1 MPELRRADLRVIV
14 CLASAEALDRLVPP
28 GHGARTVRVAADEA
42 LFVADA
48 ATAPEVLREI
58 EDRIAAI
65 ESDAVVRDA
74 GDGWAAWTLEGADT
88 PRAFAHV
95 SQLHPPATGDWVQG
109 DVARVGA
116 KVLGEDGGLTILVPA
131 YWDDHVR
138 TRLVEDAGA
147 TEVPA

>member
-1 MPELRRADLRVIV
+1 MIV
-14 CLASAEALDRLVPP
+14 CLASAAALDRLVPP

-48 ATAPEVLREI
+48 ATAPEVLREV

-65 ESDAVVRDA
+65 ESDAVVRDV
-74 GDGWAAWTLEGADT
+74 GDGWTAWTLVGPDAPD
-88 PRAFAHV
+88 AFAHV
-95 SQLHPPATGDWVQG
+95 SQLPSPAAGGWAQG
-109 DVARVGA
+109 DLARVGA
-116 KVLGEDGGLTILVPA
+116 KVLGEDGGLTILIPA

-147 TEVPA
+147 TQVPT

>member
-14 CLASAEALDRLVPP
+14 CLASAETLDRLVPP

-48 ATAPEVLREI
+48 ATAPEVLREV
-58 EDRIAAI
+58 EDRVAAI
-65 ESDAVVRDA
+65 ESDAVVRDV
-74 GDGWAAWTLEGADT
+74 GDGWAAWSLVGPDAPGALA
-88 PRAFAHV
+88 RV
-95 SQLHPPATGDWVQG
+95 SHLISPGAGDWVQG

-116 KVLGEDGGLTILVPA
+116 KVLGDDDGMTILVPA

-147 TEVPA
+147 TEVPT

>member
-1 MPELRRADLRVIV
+1 MPELRRANLRVIV

-48 ATAPEVLREI
+48 ATAPEVLRGV

-65 ESDAVVRDA
+65 ESDAVVRDV
-74 GDGWAAWTLEGADT
+74 GDGWSAWTLVGPDAPD
-88 PRAFAHV
+88 ALAHV
-95 SQLHPPATGDWVQG
+95 SQVPAPVAGEWIQG
-109 DVARVGA
+109 DLARVGA
-116 KVLGEDGGLTILVPA
+116 KVLGGDDGLTILVPA
-131 YWDDHVR
+131 YWDAHVR

>member
-1 MPELRRADLRVIV
+1 MPELRRSALRVIV

-28 GHGARTVRVAADEA
+28 GHGARTLRVAADEA

-48 ATAPEVLREI
+48 TTAPEVLREVQ
-58 EDRIAAI
+58 DRIAAI
-65 ESDAVVRDA
+65 ESDAVVRDV
-74 GDGWAAWTLEGADT
+74 GDGWAAWTLVGPDA
-88 PRAFAHV
+88 PGAFAHV
-95 SQLHPPATGDWVQG
+95 SQLLSPASRDWVQG
-109 DVARVGA
+109 EVARVGA

-147 TEVPA
+147 TEVPT